1 VLWCLESMAGLVDN
15 GGAGLV
21 DNGGGKY
28 YYKQSGCKCDI
39 YHMYSIIQSNNLY
52 YKSRNINDRI

>member
-1 VLWCLESMAGLVDN
+1 VLWCLESM
-15 GGAGLV
+15 AGLV